1 MNWGALGAI
10 SETIGAIGVIA
21 SLLYVALQVRA
32 NTRASAV
39 EAKLA
44 STRFYAEF
52 LDKLIESP
60 ELNDLFSR
68 GRSDFNALERDDQFR
83 FTNLALRAFTIFS
96 ANWFQYRQGTLNEQ
110 DWFEQMAI
118 VNFWLR
124 GAGIQQWWNKTGR
137 LMFGSDFVNFIDV
150 AIENTNA

>member
-1 MNWGALGAI
+1 MKWHALGAI

-44 STRFYAEF
+44 PTRFYAEF

-60 ELNDLFSR
+60 ELNDLFSH

-83 FTNLALRAFTIFS
+83 FTNLALRPFTIFQPIGFS
-96 ANWFQYRQGTLNEQ
+96 
-110 DWFEQMAI
+110 I
-118 VNFWLR
+118 
-124 GAGIQQWWNKTGR
+124 GR
-137 LMFGSDFVNFIDV
+137 
-150 AIENTNA
+150 AH